1 MNKYREQYRNPGLEK
16 SRGVYGSSS
25 SFRLHWDINT
35 YCDKD
40 CFYCYARAQ
49 LVWNKMS
56 TKTTLDNIIQ
66 QLSEIKRPLDVVLL
80 GGEPSLHPLYFYV
93 LDQLEQLDN
102 LQSSAVLSNGGR
114 KVNPEWVD
122 KHSGYKN
129 FWFNYTFHA
138 ADTDDIHGGFLDKAI
153 YTRSKTDNVI
163 VNVMMLGPKWDDQ
176 IDEVVRVCRD
186 RDITMR
192 ANVLFKPKTCDGY
205 MIESDKYREWISGYA
220 DRFDRYL
227 YFSEKVLERN
237 KIDIQSAESADG
249 TFNDVEVYL
258 NGLNKFKGWKC
269 LNNNYAIEGSNNT
282 KITRMCDP
290 SQTGEYMVCSL
301 ERCVCQG
308 LLTNEKYI

>member
-1 MNKYREQYRNPGLEK
+1 MKKYREQFRNPSLEK

-49 LVWNKMS
+49 LVWNRMS
-56 TKTTLDNIIQ
+56 TKTTLDNILQ
-66 QLSEIKRPLDVVLL
+66 QLSEIEQPLDVVLL

-114 KVNPEWVD
+114 KVNAEWVD

-138 ADTDDIHGGFLDKAI
+138 ADTDDIHGGFLDKVI

-163 VNVMMLGPKWDDQ
+163 VNVMMLGPKWDEQ
-176 IDEVVRVCRD
+176 IDEVVKVCRD
-186 RDITMR
+186 HDITMR

-205 MIESDKYREWISGYA
+205 MIENKKYREWISKYA

-227 YFSEKVLERN
+227 YFSERTLERN

-269 LNNNYAIEGSNNT
+269 LNNNYAVEGSNNT

-290 SQTGEYMVCSL
+290 SQTGEYMICPL

-308 LLTNEKYI
+308 LLTNEKYK

>member
-1 MNKYREQYRNPGLEK
+1 MNKYREQFRVPSEEK

-49 LVWNKMS
+49 LIWNKMS

-66 QLSEIKRPLDVVLL
+66 QLSEIKKPLDVVLL

-93 LDQLEQLDN
+93 LDQLELLDN

-114 KVNPEWVD
+114 KVTPEWID
-122 KHSGYKN
+122 KHVGYKN

-138 ADTDDIHGGFLDKAI
+138 SETDDIHSGFLDKVI
-153 YTRSKTDNVI
+153 YTRDMTDNII
-163 VNVMMLGPKWDDQ
+163 VNVMMIGPKWDTQ
-176 IDEVVRVCRD
+176 IDEVVRTCSEHDVT
-186 RDITMR
+186 IR

-205 MIESDKYREWISGYA
+205 MIESDSYRAWISGYA

-237 KIDIQSAESADG
+237 KIDTQSVSSADG
-249 TFNDVEVYL
+249 TFNDIEIYL

-269 LNNNYAIEGSNNT
+269 LNNNYAVEGSNNT
-282 KITRMCDP
+282 EITRMCDN
-290 SQTGEYMVCSL
+290 SQTGEYMVCPL